1 VVICE
6 NAASNLFVKHIQG
19 EPDVHIISG
28 DARVA
33 EVLQQAG
40 IATAYSIAAVTSN
53 NLTNIQIGLEARRL
67 RPDIDVV
74 LRVFSAM
81 LAEQLDTIFGMYTA
95 FSTSALAAPTL
106 AAAAVEPGIS
116 YALNIGGRLLS
127 TTELPVQSGDMFV
140 GKTVEQ
146 VYAAHKAIVVALRR
160 GQQRTIMPDPH
171 VDLQVGDVVE
181 VLAEIG
187 MVAQLSAQWRKGARR
202 KSRKLMK

>member
-1 VVICE
+1 
-6 NAASNLFVKHIQG
+6 
-19 EPDVHIISG
+19 
-28 DARVA
+28 
-33 EVLQQAG
+33 
-40 IATAYSIAAVTSN
+40 
-53 NLTNIQIGLEARRL
+53 
-67 RPDIDVV
+67 
-74 LRVFSAM
+74 
-81 LAEQLDTIFGMYTA
+81 MYTA

-146 VYAAHKAIVVALRR
+146 VYAQHRAIVVALRR
-160 GQQRTIMPDPH
+160 GKQQRTIMPAPH
-171 VDLQVGDVVE
+171 VDLQAGDAVE

-187 MVAQLSAQWRKGARR
+187 MVAQLSAQGRKGARR